1 MSGGRLITLE
11 GGEGA
16 GKSTQAAVVEQ
27 WLRAR
32 GRQVLRTREPGGTP
46 LAEAIREVVL
56 RDWEQG
62 VPLSSEVML
71 MFAARAAHWEQKI
84 APALAADL
92 DVVCDRFLDSS
103 YAYQGSRGAPTQLL
117 DTLAEACLGSRRPDL
132 TLLLDLPAEQG
143 LARARQRGG
152 TNRFEGEALS
162 RQQAIREHFLALA
175 AAAPERFVV
184 IDAAADAAAVSA
196 AVIEALE
203 QRL

>member
-16 GKSTQAAVVEQ
+16 GKSTQAAFVEQ

-46 LAEAIREVVL
+46 LAEAIRELVL
-56 RDWEQG
+56 ADWEDG
-62 VPLSSEVML
+62 MPLSTEVLL

-84 APALAADL
+84 APTLAADI

-103 YAYQGSRGAPTQLL
+103 YAYQGSRGVPVPLL
-117 DTLAEACLGSRRPDL
+117 DQLAQASLGARRPDL

-152 TNRFEGEALS
+152 TNRFEAEALS
-162 RQQAIREHFLALA
+162 RQQAIRERFLTLA
-175 AAAPERFVV
+175 AAAPERVVV
-184 IDAAADAAAVSA
+184 IDAREEPRAVSA
-196 AVIEALE
+196 AVAAVLE